1 MILFYVIF
9 YWIKTI
15 VKIVK
20 LLFKLFYMVMFLC
33 IKGQFDKI
41 SCEMDQKIERKLDIK
56 ML

>member
-1 MILFYVIF
+1 
-9 YWIKTI
+9 
-15 VKIVK
+15 
-20 LLFKLFYMVMFLC
+20 MFLC